1 MSISAES
8 TDYINWAYLLK
19 GNYRKGVHRLREIMG
34 TPGQAQEFCSN
45 AGAMALVLGHD
56 PDHPDANSEQLR
68 ELILGSTYV
77 DFAIEHWFPL
87 VFPGHTAEEIVSD
100 DTLLAAVMGGSTTAP
115 ALAESDKWLAKA
127 LASLVDFDSGGIDSI
142 ATLVTNGSAISAVVA
157 SSSAMAIVAESEK
170 CLTAILENDDAAG
183 KLFSSSVAVSALV
196 ASDKAVE
203 TIEGSPDATETFIAA
218 IPSNASTLFPML
230 EKSDK
235 LMKAAFDND
244 AARSAL
250 ASVAQFA
257 SLVATTY
264 ASTFASESW
273 ATLAKIADVA
283 KSNPSAFSSYQGK
296 TRNVAITSNGTHSFE
311 VAGVGMD
318 GAGFTFICTDLVGTH
333 RMNASNTTSGGW
345 ERCEMRSWLNG
356 TLINNFPAELR
367 NVIKSVSKK
376 NTSGYG
382 AATTSDKL
390 WIPSWTEVGLT
401 SGNAEGNKYGIFN
414 SNSDRIRKNG
424 GSATNWWLRS
434 VDSSTYFRYV
444 YTDGGLYY
452 GNASIAHGV
461 CPCFCI

>member
-1 MSISAES
+1 MSLSATT
-8 TDYINWAYLLK
+8 TDFINLAYLLK

-34 TPGQAQEFCSN
+34 TPEQAQALCSN
-45 AGAMALVLGHD
+45 TGALCLILGHD
-56 PDHPDANSEQLR
+56 PTIPDANSEELR

-77 DFAIEHWFPL
+77 DLAIENWFPL

-127 LASLVDFDSGGIDSI
+127 LASLADFDSSGIDSI
-142 ATLVTNGSAISAVVA
+142 STLISNSSAISAVVGSA
-157 SSSAMAIVAESEK
+157 SAMAIVAESEK
-170 CLTAILENDDAAG
+170 CLSAVLSDDEAAG

-203 TIEGSPDATETFIAA
+203 TIEGSEDATGAFIAA

-230 EKSDK
+230 QKSDT
-235 LMKAAFDND
+235 LMKAAFDDD
-244 AARSAL
+244 AARAAL
-250 ASVAQFA
+250 ASVSQFA

-264 ASTFASESW
+264 ASTFTSESW
-273 ATLAKIADVA
+273 ETLSKIADVA
-283 KSNPSAFSSYQGK
+283 KSNPSVFSSYQGK
-296 TRNVAITSNGTHSFE
+296 TRSVAITSNGTHSFE

-345 ERCEMRSWLNG
+345 ESCEMRSWLNG
-356 TLINNFPAELR
+356 TLINSFPADLR

-390 WIPSWTEVGLT
+390 WIPSQTEVGLT
-401 SGNAEGNKYGIFN
+401 SGNAEGAKYGIFN

-424 GSATNWWLRS
+424 GSASIWWLRS
-434 VDSSTYFRYV
+434 VYSSSGFRDV
-444 YTDGGLYY
+444 YTDGSLSSYF
-452 GNASIAHGV
+452 ASYSYGV